1 MDLESL
7 LQPISEENP
16 AGIDLRTDIS
26 PTSTYNVLKD
36 ARNSARA
43 AERKNVF
50 DASDNTA
57 LNYWKTVHEL
67 APTVSANETKDIEI
81 TSWYIEALVRTH
93 GFEGLLLG
101 FRMLKGLV
109 EQYWDNLYPAPD
121 EEGLETKV
129 APITGLNGEGAE
141 GVLITPIRNIPITR
155 NSSGEDFSLW
165 QYKQALDIQKIP
177 DERAKEERISATG
190 FSMDDIQQ
198 AVIQTAD
205 ADVIKLKTTIKES
218 LEEYQ
223 QISQLLDKHC
233 GDLSPPTSNITN
245 VLEDCAAAVN
255 HLYKDRNL
263 EAASDTE
270 DEQTDGI
277 EGANVGAN
285 NRAPGSRIG
294 SPIKS
299 REDAFQQIL
308 EISAYFR
315 KTEPHSPVSYVLEK
329 AVKWGRMPLDQL
341 IPELIADGGALEQY
355 RNLTGITSSEE

>member
-1 MDLESL
+1 MDLDSL

-16 AGIDLRTDIS
+16 AGIDLREDIS

-43 AERKNVF
+43 AERKNIF
-50 DASDNTA
+50 DAADNTA
-57 LNYWKTVHEL
+57 LNYWKTVLEL
-67 APTVSANETKDIEI
+67 APAVSTNETKDIEI
-81 TSWYIEALVRTH
+81 TCWYIEALVRTH

-101 FRMLKGLV
+101 LRMLKGLV
-109 EQYWDNLYPAPD
+109 EHYWDHLYPTPD

-155 NSSGEDFSLW
+155 NGSGEDYSLW
-165 QYKQALDIQKIP
+165 QYKQAVDLQKIP
-177 DERAKEERISATG
+177 DERAKEERIAAAG
-190 FSMDDIQQ
+190 FSMDDIQK

-205 ADVIKLKTTIKES
+205 ADVIMFKES
-218 LEEYQ
+218 IAQCLDEYRQ
-223 QISQLLDKHC
+223 VSLLLDEHC
-233 GDLSPPTSNITN
+233 KELSPPTSNITN
-245 VLEDCAAAVN
+245 VLEDCLAAVN
-255 HLYKDRNL
+255 HLYKDRII
-263 EAASDTE
+263 ESADSE
-270 DEQTDGI
+270 DSADGDDSTQA
-277 EGANVGAN
+277 GTGAN
-285 NRAPGSRIG
+285 NSAPGSRLG

-355 RNLTGITSSEE
+355 RNLTGIKSSEE